1 MRPSAEKNRGRPVRG
16 RARRRRRAGCT
27 ATAARS
33 PSRWTTAQ
41 SSATHSRIWNRRR
54 ARSPSCRDPCS
65 RPRRG
70 SPGPGTPAACA
81 RTAPASPFAPNRIP
95 PPATALPARRA
106 SPSRPAGGRSP
117 SLRGNPGVNRAFV
130 RPCSIRWLIFAF
142 IATDL
147 QLHLSE
153 ILPPPRPGPPTS
165 SPWPGRGRGG
175 RAVGKRVAARPVASH
190 VADNTA
196 QETSMAELQDNL
208 LPPTFNRLAW
218 SNLAAQFAEQIALA
232 AAPIVAVLLLG
243 VGEGQT
249 GLLQTALTL
258 PFILFAIPAG
268 LLADRI
274 SRRWLMA
281 GSEALRAAAL
291 LGVLLLIWLGLLTLP
306 LLALLGFIAV
316 CGTVAYS
323 VAAPALVPSLVLP
336 NSLPAA
342 NARIELARTVA
353 FASGP
358 ALGGVLVGWVGA
370 APAFGFAA
378 ALSVSAV
385 VLLSGI
391 YEPPREPAP
400 RRHPLQEIKEG
411 AAFVLHHPL
420 LRPVFAT
427 QFIFNI
433 ASFLV
438 LAVFVPYAIRRLG
451 LSASGVGTTLAMYG
465 VGMVVGA
472 LAATRVMKRLAFGT
486 VIGLGPVTGF
496 VAAAVMALTTVI
508 ATPLLAGLSF
518 FLLGVGP
525 ILWVI
530 STTTLRQSVTPPSL
544 LGRVSAINIMSYGAR
559 PVGSALGA
567 IVGGLYSAEACLYLA
582 VVIFG
587 AQALVILMSPAVSL
601 ARQPQMVGE
610 PVKALRAC

>member
-1 MRPSAEKNRGRPVRG
+1 M
-16 RARRRRRAGCT
+16 
-27 ATAARS
+27 
-33 PSRWTTAQ
+33 
-41 SSATHSRIWNRRR
+41 
-54 ARSPSCRDPCS
+54 
-65 RPRRG
+65 
-70 SPGPGTPAACA
+70 PAAD
-81 RTAPASPFAPNRIP
+81 T
-95 PPATALPARRA
+95 T
-106 SPSRPAGGRSP
+106 
-117 SLRGNPGVNRAFV
+117 
-130 RPCSIRWLIFAF
+130 
-142 IATDL
+142 
-147 QLHLSE
+147 
-153 ILPPPRPGPPTS
+153 
-165 SPWPGRGRGG
+165 
-175 RAVGKRVAARPVASH
+175 
-190 VADNTA
+190 
-196 QETSMAELQDNL
+196 

-218 SNLAAQFAEQIALA
+218 SNLAAQSAEQIALA

-281 GSEALRAAAL
+281 GSEALRAVALAAI
-291 LGVLLLIWLGLLTLP
+291 LLLIWQGWMTLP

-323 VAAPALVPSLVLP
+323 VAAPALVPSLVNP
-336 NSLPAA
+336 QQLPAA

-378 ALSVSAV
+378 ALSVIAV

-391 YEPPREPAP
+391 YEPARAPAP
-400 RRHPLQEIKEG
+400 RRHPLQDIKEG

-420 LRPVFAT
+420 LRPVFIT
-427 QFIFNI
+427 QFVFGAAFFVIL
-433 ASFLV
+433 S
-438 LAVFVPYAIRRLG
+438 VFVPYAVRRFG
-451 LSASGVGTTLAMYG
+451 LSAAGIGTTLAMYG

-472 LAATRVMKRLAFGT
+472 LAATRVMRRLPFGT
-486 VIGLGPVTGF
+486 VIALGPVTGF
-496 VAAAVMALTTVI
+496 AAAMVMALTTFM
-508 ATPLLAGLSF
+508 ASPWLAGLSF

-544 LGRVSAINIMSYGAR
+544 LGRVSAINITSYGAR
-559 PVGSALGA
+559 PLGSALGA

-582 VVIFG
+582 AAIFA

-601 ARQPQMVGE
+601 ARQPDMVGDG
-610 PVKALRAC
+610 PALRAY